1 MENYNYHYFTQ
12 NVKWLKNV
20 AAKLDNVILS
30 FGLTL
35 MMMWNKLLP
44 FFSSSESI

>member
-1 MENYNYHYFTQ
+1 MENYIYQYFTP

-20 AAKLDNVILS
+20 AAKLDNFILIS
-30 FGLTL
+30 MTL

-44 FFSSSESI
+44 FFSSLESI